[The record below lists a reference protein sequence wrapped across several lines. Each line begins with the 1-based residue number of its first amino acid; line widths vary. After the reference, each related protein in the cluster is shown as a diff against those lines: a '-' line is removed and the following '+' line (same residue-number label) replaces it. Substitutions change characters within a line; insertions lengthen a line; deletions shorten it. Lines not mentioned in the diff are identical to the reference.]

1 MALIF
6 NRLLRTPNSERL
18 ALRKDNADFAF
29 LELHY
34 LPNGTVQATLIVLE
48 ESWVKESDVPELL
61 AEIDEALLPEVQ
73 LNERNLTFT
82 VVFGRVLGAFT
93 AEQDGEQE
101 K

>member
-18 ALRKDNADFAF
+18 ALRRITRTLPSRAALPSQRHGSGNA
-29 LELHY
+29 Y
-34 LPNGTVQATLIVLE
+34 CIGRIMG
-48 ESWVKESDVPELL
+48 KESDVPELL

-73 LNERNLTFT
+73 QRAQSYLHSCVWPRAWRFYSGT
-82 VVFGRVLGAFT
+82 GRGT
-93 AEQDGEQE
+93 EE